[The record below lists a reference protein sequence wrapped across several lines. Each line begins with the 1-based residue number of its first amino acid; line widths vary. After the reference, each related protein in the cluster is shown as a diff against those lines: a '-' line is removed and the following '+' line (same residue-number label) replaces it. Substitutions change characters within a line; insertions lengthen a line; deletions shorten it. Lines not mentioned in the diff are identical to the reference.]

1 MFDFIIYFFYTIF
14 NTIYHI
20 PNYELASYFKRVFSI
35 YLSYFLYNFINK
47 IPTNN
52 TKIEDTNKGNSV
64 VL

>member
-1 MFDFIIYFFYTIF
+1 MFDFIILIFYTIL

-47 IPTNN
+47 IPTNITN
-52 TKIEDTNKGNSV
+52 IEDTNSGKSV